1 MPSPAIPSVLK
12 LARSLA
18 YSDSLAG
25 LPSSDLMADANT
37 LSGTCTT
44 SSRKIASVYTPL
56 NEPSVT
62 VIVNRLRPS
71 ASAT

>member
-1 MPSPAIPSVLK
+1 
-12 LARSLA
+12 
-18 YSDSLAG
+18 
-25 LPSSDLMADANT
+25 MADAKA